1 MATFAKRNGR
11 ITATVRINP
20 HPSQSKT
27 FGTLR
32 DAKLWAKEIEV
43 KLSSETQGD
52 YSHITLQIALERYR
66 DEIIPSHRGADRD
79 INRINRIMRGE
90 LPMQLPLKSIT
101 KYHILEWRDDRI
113 KTLKGSSVNRD
124 MSMMSAFFNL
134 CVKEWGYIKS
144 NPIAEVSRPANPP
157 HRERIIT
164 QIEIDALLQQLQHDD
179 AAKPVT
185 IGRQVAVIFLL
196 ALETGMRAGEI
207 CGLTWDRVFLE
218 QKKVY
223 LHITKNGRP
232 REVPLSK
239 RAIELLQQMQQV
251 NDTKVFELETSTLDA
266 YFRKARK
273 LAGLDGF
280 TFHDA
285 RHTAATRIVKRG
297 KIDVLSLC
305 KIFGWQDPKKALLYY
320 NPDVTDIA
328 DRLDGTS

>member
-11 ITATVRINP
+11 VTATVRIKP

-27 FGTLR
+27 FDTLR
-32 DAKLWAKEIEV
+32 DAKAWAKEIEV
-43 KLSSETQGD
+43 KLSAEKQGD

-90 LPMQLPLKSIT
+90 LPMNLPLKDIT
-101 KYHILEWRDDRI
+101 KYHILDWRDTRI

-157 HRERIIT
+157 HRERVIT
-164 QIEIDALLQQLQHDD
+164 QSEIEALLQQLQHDD
-179 AAKPVT
+179 ATKPVT

-218 QKKVY
+218 HKKVY

-251 NDTKVFELETSTLDA
+251 NDGKVFAVEVSTLDA
-266 YFRKARK
+266 YFRKAK
-273 LAGLDGF
+273 KQAGLDGF

-285 RHTAATRIVKRG
+285 RHTAATRIAKNP
-297 KIDVLSLC
+297 KIKLLDLC
-305 KIFGWQDPKKALLYY
+305 KMFGWQDPKKAMIYY
-320 NPDVTDIA
+320 NPTATEIA
-328 DRLDGTS
+328 DFL